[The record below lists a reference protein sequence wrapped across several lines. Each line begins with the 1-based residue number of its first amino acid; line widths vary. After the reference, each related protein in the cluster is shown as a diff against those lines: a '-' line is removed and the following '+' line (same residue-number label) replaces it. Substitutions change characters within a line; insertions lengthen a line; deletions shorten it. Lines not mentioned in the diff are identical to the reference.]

1 MGTMTAIRKD
11 LDFNRGL
18 SSLIEV
24 LKNLAVSQYRS
35 LEHRFK
41 SFDKFNKAIES
52 YFEFVD
58 FAKVSHPFISPVN
71 KSQAVVVVTSDG
83 GLLGGLNRQVVSAGI
98 AELEKNPGQ
107 LVVIGQ
113 RGKMYAREKGV
124 PYVAFSGIHDEDR
137 QNQAL
142 QLRDY
147 LYACVLEGKFGFLKV
162 VYPRPVSFTVQ
173 RVEIVSFL
181 PFVPDF
187 PVDRKPALKDA
198 LREGVAGG
206 AAKDVIFESKL
217 SDIVEYL
224 IYLWMGQRLF
234 EIFGLSRLSEF
245 AARYVHLEDGLRRL
259 KETDGKLKLR
269 YFRLRHEIIDQS
281 MRELFSARLLY
292 SQ

>member
-1 MGTMTAIRKD
+1 MGTMAVIKKD

-24 LKNLAVSQYRS
+24 LKNLAVAQYRS
-35 LEHRFK
+35 LERRFK
-41 SFDKFNKAIES
+41 SFDKFTKAVES
-52 YFEFVD
+52 YLEFVD
-58 FAKVSHPFISPVN
+58 FTKVSHPFISPIN
-71 KSQAVVVVTSDG
+71 KSQLVVVVTSDS
-83 GLLGGLNRQVVSAGI
+83 GLLGGLNNQVVSAGI
-98 AELEKNPGQ
+98 AELEKNPGE

-113 RGKMYAREKGV
+113 RGKIYARDRGV
-124 PYVAFSGIHDEDR
+124 SYVAFPGINDEDR
-137 QNQAL
+137 HHQAS

-147 LYACVLEGKFGFLKV
+147 LYQRVLEDKFGFLKV
-162 VYPRPVSFTVQ
+162 VYPRPESFTVQ
-173 RVEIVSFL
+173 RVEVISFL
-181 PFVPDF
+181 PFVPDS
-187 PVDRKPALKDA
+187 PIGRAPGQAETKV
-198 LREGVAGG
+198 
-206 AAKDVIFESKL
+206 AKDVIFESKL

-245 AARYVHLEDGLRRL
+245 AARYVHLEDSLRRL
-259 KETDGKLKLR
+259 KEMDGKLKLR